1 MVPYIVLREHT
12 MLIVELNVAG
22 YRLSG
27 EWAGLRRNTLRP
39 TRFHPRSI
47 QWRIPQLRYTRAA

>member
-1 MVPYIVLREHT
+1 

-27 EWAGLRRNTLRP
+27 EWAGLRRSTPRP
-39 TRFHPRSI
+39 TRFHPRTI
-47 QWRIPQLRYTRAA
+47 QWLLPHLRQTPAA

>member
-1 MVPYIVLREHT
+1 

-27 EWAGLRRNTLRP
+27 EWASLRRTTLRP
-39 TRFHPRSI
+39 PRFSPRSI
-47 QWRIPQLRYTRAA
+47 QWRMPQLRYTRAA

>member
-1 MVPYIVLREHT
+1 

-27 EWAGLRRNTLRP
+27 EWSGLRRNTLRP
-39 TRFHPRSI
+39 AHFNARTI
-47 QWRIPQLRYTRAA
+47 QWRMPQLRQTPAA

>member
-1 MVPYIVLREHT
+1 

-27 EWAGLRRNTLRP
+27 EWAGLRRSTLRP
-39 TRFHPRSI
+39 ARFNPRSI
-47 QWRIPQLRYTRAA
+47 RSLQWRMPQLRQSPAA

>member
-1 MVPYIVLREHT
+1 

-27 EWAGLRRNTLRP
+27 EWAGLRRKHAAACDSIRGP
-39 TRFHPRSI
+39 FSGGCRSFAS
-47 QWRIPQLRYTRAA
+47 THAA

>member
-1 MVPYIVLREHT
+1 

-27 EWAGLRRNTLRP
+27 EWAGLRRGNWRP
-39 TRFHPRSI
+39 ARFNPRGI
-47 QWRIPQLRYTRAA
+47 QWKMPQLRQIPAA

>member
-1 MVPYIVLREHT
+1 

-27 EWAGLRRNTLRP
+27 EWAGLHRSTLRP
-39 TRFHPRSI
+39 VRFNPRSI
-47 QWRIPQLRYTRAA
+47 QWRMPQLRQTPAA